1 MNEYPRCGQFVAVL
15 KVLKCLPFWNTSLYI
30 PFKFRYLFRQF
41 HFGIVHFGILLGCSR
56 QASGITVEVP
66 GGSIVQHLRRSFRES
81 EVFSNDADPL
91 SVEVTAM
98 PSRILVIDDDRDY
111 LEIVLLKLK
120 SIGFQDIICID
131 DPLEA
136 ANRFD
141 AGETFDLALI
151 DVTMPEMDG
160 MELLE
165 IIKNTSPNTECVM
178 ITALNEARVSVKCL
192 KKGAYDYLVKPVR
205 EEDLAMTVN
214 RALERKR
221 LLDILDMDKRD
232 TLPEV
237 QNKAAF
243 QAIITQSRKMIR
255 ILKEAELHATSPF
268 PVLITGESG
277 TGKEL
282 LARAIHAASP
292 RSGAPFTPVNM
303 AALNSNLF
311 DAEFFGHTKGAFT
324 GADHD
329 RTGYLEMTNKGTLFL
344 DEIGILP
351 LELQGKLLRVLQNGE
366 YMKLGTSLPRRTD
379 VRIIAATNEDLDRL
393 IDNRMFRK
401 DLYYRIRGAWLH
413 LPPLRERR
421 NDIPLLI
428 NGLIKRAGDTQGRHA
443 IDEEALAAL
452 MQYDYPGN
460 IRELESILQSALN
473 LAQGQTIT
481 MKCLQEH
488 LHPPR
493 KPHLRECRIDEPD
506 MTATLAEAE
515 RCHILKVYAQTG
527 NNKTQS
533 AKILGIGLNTLR
545 RKLRAYGVEQDDR

>member
-1 MNEYPRCGQFVAVL
+1 
-15 KVLKCLPFWNTSLYI
+15 
-30 PFKFRYLFRQF
+30 
-41 HFGIVHFGILLGCSR
+41 
-56 QASGITVEVP
+56 
-66 GGSIVQHLRRSFRES
+66 
-81 EVFSNDADPL
+81 
-91 SVEVTAM
+91 M
-98 PSRILVIDDDRDY
+98 PNRFLIIDDDRDY
-111 LEIVLLKLK
+111 LEILMMKLK
-120 SIGFQDIICID
+120 NAGFKDITGID

-136 ANRFD
+136 ASRFD
-141 AGETFDLALI
+141 EGETFDVALI

-165 IIKNTSPNTECVM
+165 IIKNTSPNTECIM
-178 ITALNEARVSVKCL
+178 ITAVNEARVSVKCL
-192 KKGAYDYLVKPVR
+192 KKGAYDYLVKPVA
-205 EEDLAMTVN
+205 EEELSMTIN

-243 QAIITQSRKMIR
+243 QAIVTRSRKMVR
-255 ILKEAELHATSPF
+255 ILKEAELHAASPF

-292 RSGAPFTPVNM
+292 RADAPFTPVNM

-329 RTGYLEMTNKGTLFL
+329 RTGYLDQTNKGTLFL

-379 VRIIAATNEDLDRL
+379 VRIIAATNEDLDQL
-393 IDNRMFRK
+393 IEKRMFRK

-428 NGLIKRAGDTQGRHA
+428 TELAKQRGTAPGRHA
-443 IDEEALAAL
+443 IDEEALEAL

-460 IRELESILQSALN
+460 IRELESILHSAAN

-481 MKCLQEH
+481 MKCLQDH
-488 LHPPR
+488 LHQRR
-493 KPHLRECRIDEPD
+493 KPLARECRPD
-506 MTATLAEAE
+506 DTGMTSLAEAE
-515 RCHILKVYAQTG
+515 KCHILKVYAQTG
-527 NNKTQS
+527 SNKTQS
-533 AKILGIGLNTLR
+533 AKLLGIGLNTLR
-545 RKLRAYGVEQDDR
+545 RKLRSYGIDQE

>member
-1 MNEYPRCGQFVAVL
+1 
-15 KVLKCLPFWNTSLYI
+15 
-30 PFKFRYLFRQF
+30 
-41 HFGIVHFGILLGCSR
+41 
-56 QASGITVEVP
+56 
-66 GGSIVQHLRRSFRES
+66 
-81 EVFSNDADPL
+81 
-91 SVEVTAM
+91 M
-98 PSRILVIDDDRDY
+98 PNRILVIDDDRDY
-111 LEIVLLKLK
+111 LEILMLKLK
-120 SIGFQDIICID
+120 GMGFQDITCID

-136 ANRFD
+136 AALFD
-141 AGETFDLALI
+141 EGHTFDLALI
-151 DVTMPEMDG
+151 DVTMPDMDG

-165 IIKNTSPNTECVM
+165 IIKNTSPNTECIM

-205 EEDLAMTVN
+205 EEELSMTIN

-232 TLPEV
+232 VLPEV
-237 QNKAAF
+237 QNKEAF
-243 QAIITQSRKMIR
+243 KTIVTRSRKMIR
-255 ILKEAELHATSPF
+255 ILKEAELHAASPF

-324 GADHD
+324 GAEQD
-329 RTGYLEMTNKGTLFL
+329 RTGYLEQTNKGTLFL

-379 VRIIAATNEDLDRL
+379 VRIIAATNEDLDNL
-393 IDNRMFRK
+393 IEKKMFRK

-413 LPPLRERR
+413 LPPLKERR
-421 NDIPLLI
+421 DDIPVLI
-428 NGLIKRAGDTQGRHA
+428 SELVKKNEYDPEGRA
-443 IDEEALAAL
+443 IDEDALEAL

-460 IRELESILQSALN
+460 IRELESILNSAAN
-473 LAQGQTIT
+473 LAQGKTISLS
-481 MKCLQEH
+481 CLQEH
-488 LHPPR
+488 LHQR
-493 KPHLRECRIDEPD
+493 KKPGPRECLVDE
-506 MTATLAEAE
+506 TGLTTLAEAE
-515 RCHILKVYAQTG
+515 RCHILKVYEQTG
-527 NNKTQS
+527 SNKTQS
-533 AKILGIGLNTLR
+533 AKLLGIGLNTLR
-545 RKLRAYGVEQDDR
+545 RKLKTYGVGQE